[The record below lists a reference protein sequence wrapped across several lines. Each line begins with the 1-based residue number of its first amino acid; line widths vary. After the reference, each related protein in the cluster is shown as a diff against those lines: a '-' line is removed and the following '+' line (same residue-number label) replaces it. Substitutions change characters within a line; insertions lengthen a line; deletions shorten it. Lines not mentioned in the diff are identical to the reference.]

1 MKHRSRRNHRRF
13 RRRQRG
19 ASLLEAMIA
28 LCVLF
33 LLFFGLLQIFHWCV
47 AELFCEYAA
56 YYSAKGLALGYRP
69 ELAWRSGRVAAI
81 GISGRREGGDGAGG
95 DERVLA
101 ERYMTRGD
109 ASGVRYRYWVPRTG
123 SDEPELHLSG
133 RSDPL
138 DEENGIITSTVRLRN
153 APLLHSN
160 LAAPLGIAVP
170 PSPAGTVRTRDYS
183 RLYMEE

>member
-1 MKHRSRRNHRRF
+1 
-13 RRRQRG
+13 
-19 ASLLEAMIA
+19 MIA

-95 DERVLA
+95 DGGGTGPDSRHQPS
-101 ERYMTRGD
+101 GD
-109 ASGVRYRYWVPRTG
+109 APQDAGDCEGVAGTG
-123 SDEPELHLSG
+123 GTAPADGAEAAQEPPGVH
-133 RSDPL
+133 
-138 DEENGIITSTVRLRN
+138 N
-153 APLLHSN
+153 APPPDPRKPLSSSGALLQVLTS
-160 LAAPLGIAVP
+160 
-170 PSPAGTVRTRDYS
+170 AGGAI
-183 RLYMEE
+183 